1 MLTQQEE
8 KIKALEESAKILNA
22 KVDANNNNINEK
34 LTILESVVSKKVDGV
49 DNKCDLILKAISE
62 GSAIPQGTS
71 SPQ

>member
-62 GSAIPQGTS
+62 RSAIPQGTS